1 MFNTFRFHQTIYN
14 TSYQLALAS
23 CWRWPDK
30 ICGSFFLPSAG
41 KWLWTS
47 PADLARKV
55 ERVRH
60 RKAHGGGNLGRNGI
74 RPGECLTSFN
84 VSRSQF
90 ACGPKVDSDEFALL
104 RRSSSIS
111 AWMGSFDVSFTWNTA
126 RAITYLVM
134 RGRDFVQSHNLQSVR
149 SCHFSQ
155 SWHSQRPPAAG

>member
-23 CWRWPDK
+23 CWTWSDR
-30 ICGSFFLPSAG
+30 ICGNFFLPWAG

-47 PADLARKV
+47 PADLARKE

-90 ACGPKVDSDEFALL
+90 ACGPKVNPDEFTLKRGGNKKRYDSFKERISRLSLEVSLWSGFKWICPLKGKEKRHFKISL
-104 RRSSSIS
+104 R
-111 AWMGSFDVSFTWNTA
+111 
-126 RAITYLVM
+126 L
-134 RGRDFVQSHNLQSVR
+134 
-149 SCHFSQ
+149 
-155 SWHSQRPPAAG
+155 